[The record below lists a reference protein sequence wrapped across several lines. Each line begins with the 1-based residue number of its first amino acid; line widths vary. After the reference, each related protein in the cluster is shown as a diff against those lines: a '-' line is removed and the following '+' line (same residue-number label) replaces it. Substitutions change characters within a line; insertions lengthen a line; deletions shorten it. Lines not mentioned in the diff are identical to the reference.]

1 MRPMPL
7 GKKEHKNKK
16 FSCFLGKKGE
26 MSNNPDDWLLNEKP
40 LPPPSFSQQLRRIAE
55 TNSSS
60 NVYASKETHGIE
72 LGEVE
77 TETEGSIY
85 FT

>member
-1 MRPMPL
+1 
-7 GKKEHKNKK
+7 
-16 FSCFLGKKGE
+16 

-85 FT
+85 FTESPHS

>member
-1 MRPMPL
+1 
-7 GKKEHKNKK
+7 
-16 FSCFLGKKGE
+16 

-40 LPPPSFSQQLRRIAE
+40 LPPPSFSQQLRRIAD

-60 NVYASKETHGIE
+60 NVYASKETNGIE

-77 TETEGSIY
+77 IGTEGSIHLL
-85 FT
+85 THSLT